1 MRSLQAKLVLVF
13 VLLIV
18 SVMAIVGTFMLNRV
32 SVYYFD
38 DFTEQMNS
46 VFNAELFA
54 MLRNEAKADDGA
66 ARVNTAVKAYSSAM
80 KISSYRNYYILDGKT
95 GATLYGSKEGE
106 VERTPAIISA
116 LAGKIGQEKKISS
129 GYIDRACPIIAD
141 NEVKYIVY
149 IKDTKQDMQNLTSSM
164 FSIMLRSML
173 FALLIAIVLSF
184 LFAKTITTPIEN
196 ITKGAKKLSMGELD
210 TSLTVNSNDEI
221 GTLTEAFNDMATAL
235 NTTLAKVED
244 ERNKLDTIF
253 LYMADGVT
261 AFSED
266 GNLIHYNPAAVEM
279 LGFNEKKAKTYG
291 EIFADSGIEFSDL
304 LKNEEGLSE
313 YDLEVGEKALKISFA
328 HFGEEGG
335 EHGIIAI
342 IHDFTAQQK
351 LEKSRREF
359 VANVSHELRTPL
371 TNVKSYTE
379 TLVESPDAPDEMKAQ
394 FFDVILNETDRM
406 TRIVKDLLSLS
417 KLDSAKMDWKNENFS
432 LKKSV
437 ENAYRAIE
445 LEARRRGQKLT
456 MSIDASLPSFFG
468 DRERIEQVFMNL
480 LSNAVKYT
488 PDNGKIEFSAEKTE
502 DNFAKI
508 TVKDNGIGIPEK
520 DIPRLFERFYRV
532 DKARSR
538 EMGGTGLGLAI
549 AKEIVEHY
557 GGEIKLESEYEKGTR
572 VSVFL
577 PLASSSSSS
586 DTEEGSI

>member
-1 MRSLQAKLVLVF
+1 MRSLQMKLVLIF

-18 SVMAIVGTFMLNRV
+18 SLMAIVGTFMLNRV
-32 SVYYFD
+32 SVFYFD

-54 MLRNEAKADDGA
+54 MLKNEARAENGA
-66 ARVNTAVKAYSSAM
+66 ERLNTAVAAHSSAM

-95 GATLYGSKEGE
+95 GKTLSGSKNEQ

-116 LAGKIGQEKKISS
+116 LGGKIGQEKRISS
-129 GYIDRACPIIAD
+129 GYIDRACPIEV
-141 NEVKYIVY
+141 NGEVKYIVY
-149 IKDTKQDMQNLTSSM
+149 IKDTKQDMQKLTSEM
-164 FSIMLRSML
+164 FTIILRTML
-173 FALLIAIVLSF
+173 FAMLFAVVLSF
-184 LFAKTITTPIEN
+184 LFAKTITTPIES

-210 TSLTVNSNDEI
+210 TSLSVNSNDEI

-235 NTTLAKVED
+235 NTTLAQVED

-266 GNLIHYNPAAVEM
+266 GKLIHHNPAALEM
-279 LGFNEKKAKTYG
+279 LGFDEKSETTYE
-291 EIFADSGIEFSDL
+291 EIFKDSGIEFASL
-304 LKNEEGLSE
+304 LENEEGFTE
-313 YDLEVGEKALKISFA
+313 YDLEVGEKTLKISFA
-328 HFGEEGG
+328 TFGEESG
-335 EHGIIAI
+335 EHGVIAI

-379 TLVESPDAPDEMKAQ
+379 TLADSPDAPIELRTQ
-394 FFDVILNETDRM
+394 FYGVILNETDRM

-432 LKKSV
+432 LKKSI
-437 ENAYRAIE
+437 ENAYHAME
-445 LEARRRGQKLT
+445 MEARRRGQKLT
-456 MSIDASLPSFFG
+456 MSIDASLPVFFG
-468 DRERIEQVFMNL
+468 DRERIEQVFINL

-488 PDNGKIEFSAEKTE
+488 PDNGKIEFSAEKTDE
-502 DNFAKI
+502 GFVKI
-508 TVKDNGIGIPEK
+508 TVADNGIGIPEK

-557 GGEIKLESEYEKGTR
+557 NGHIELKSAYKKGTT

-577 PLASSSSSS
+577 PLDSSEV
-586 DTEEGSI
+586 EEI

>member
-18 SVMAIVGTFMLNRV
+18 SVMVIVGTFMLNRV
-32 SVYYFD
+32 SIYYFD

-54 MLRNEAKADDGA
+54 MLRDEAAAEDGA
-66 ARVNTAVKAYSSAM
+66 ARLNTAVKAYASAM

-95 GATLYGSKEGE
+95 GATLYGSKDGE

-116 LAGKIGQEKKISS
+116 LSGKIGQEKKISS
-129 GYIDRACPIIAD
+129 GYIDRACPI
-141 NEVKYIVY
+141 EVEGELKYIVY

-164 FSIMLRSML
+164 FSIILRSMM

-184 LFAKTITTPIEN
+184 LFAKTITTPIES

-210 TSLTVNSNDEI
+210 TSLAVNSNDEI

-261 AFSED
+261 AFSDD

-291 EIFADSGIEFSDL
+291 EIFAESGIEFESL

-313 YDLEVGEKALKISFA
+313 YDLEVGEKTLKISFA
-328 HFGEEGG
+328 HFGEEAGT
-335 EHGIIAI
+335 HGVIAI

-456 MSIDASLPSFFG
+456 MSIDASLPSFYG
-468 DRERIEQVFMNL
+468 DRERIEQVLMNL

-488 PDNGKIEFSAEKTE
+488 PDNGKIEFSAEKTD

-549 AKEIVEHY
+549 AKEIIEHY
-557 GGEIKLESEYEKGTR
+557 GGEIKLESEFEKGTR

-577 PLASSSSSS
+577 PLE
-586 DTEEGSI
+586 TTVEGDAV